1 MNSRTETVDLVAMS
15 LKKSHLAQPQFEL
28 LTRALSAS
36 VLIPFFL
43 WITYTGGWLF
53 YSALTLVFTAAL
65 REWSRLSTNSIFHP
79 LCLFAIIGLAFRHLN
94 GYELSIQIIGAIA
107 FVGALYYQRL
117 TLFLPSLQRWM
128 LFLGGLVYITAAME
142 SFILLSEKNQK
153 GSLLIIW
160 LYGIVWATDSG
171 AYIIGRAVKGPK
183 LSPRI
188 SPNKTWSGFIGG
200 IILSILTGQ
209 YLLKAFDISLS
220 SSVPNVA
227 LILLLSLTAHS
238 GDLIES
244 AVKRYFGVKNAGDLI
259 PGHGGIL
266 DRLDSLLFVVI
277 VMGLLVLLNIITV

>member
-1 MNSRTETVDLVAMS
+1 MS
-15 LKKSHLAQPQFEL
+15 LKRSIFAQPQFEL
-28 LTRALSAS
+28 LTRALSAA

-53 YSALTLVFTAAL
+53 YSVLTLVFTAAL
-65 REWSRLSTNSIFHP
+65 REWSRLSTQSIFHP
-79 LCLFAIIGLAFRHLN
+79 FCLMPIFGLAFYHLN
-94 GYELSIQIIGAIA
+94 GYQSLIQIIGVMT
-107 FVGALYYQRL
+107 FVGALYHQRPKL
-117 TLFLPSLQRWM
+117 SFPSLQRWM
-128 LFLGGLVYITAAME
+128 LFLGGLVYITVAME
-142 SFILLSEKNQK
+142 SFILLSQNNQK
-153 GSLLIIW
+153 GHLLIIW

-183 LSPRI
+183 LAPQI

-200 IILSILTGQ
+200 TIVSIVTGE

-227 LILLLSLTAHS
+227 LILLLSLAAHS

-244 AVKRYFGVKNAGDLI
+244 AVKRHFGVKNAGDLI

-266 DRLDSLLFVVI
+266 DRLDSLFMVVIIMGLFVLLKVI
-277 VMGLLVLLNIITV
+277 TA